1 METIR
6 QIIKTPRNH
15 EIKITIP
22 EYVPDDYPVEI
33 ILVVKDKQDNFNMK
47 INQLKA
53 AVNDE
58 IFLKDLEEV
67 SSDFQTVDLEGWKEH
82 DEL

>member
-22 EYVPDDYPVEI
+22 HYVPENYPVEVLL
-33 ILVVKDKQDNFNMK
+33 ILKEHRDDFDRK
-47 INQLKA
+47 IDQLKA

-58 IFLKDLEEV
+58 LFLQDLGEV
-67 SSDFQTVDLEGWKEH
+67 ASDFEAVDLEDWK
-82 DEL
+82 DS

>member
-6 QIIKTPRNH
+6 QIIRTPRNH

-22 EYVPDDYPVEI
+22 HYIPEDSPVEVLLI
-33 ILVVKDKQDNFNMK
+33 FKERRDDFERK
-47 INQLKA
+47 INQLKM

-58 IFLKDLEEV
+58 LFMKDLEEV
-67 SSDFQTVDLEGWKEH
+67 ASDFKAVDLEDWKES
-82 DEL
+82 